1 MRASIL
7 ALVLL
12 TVPGL
17 ALAQDP
23 PVAANGS
30 VLPEMIIVGRPQR
43 PHAFVMLP
51 RARVHFD
58 RADASHHAVDRIV
71 ESVTHTPF

>member
-7 ALVLL
+7 ALVLAI
-12 TVPGL
+12 PGL

-23 PVAANGS
+23 PLAAHAQ
-30 VLPEMIIVGRPQR
+30 VLPEMIIVASPQR

-51 RARVHFD
+51 RAHVRFD
-58 RADASHHAVDRIV
+58 RADASHHSVDRIV
-71 ESVTHTPF
+71 ESVTHAPF